1 MVFSLSS
8 LLSTYEVST
17 APYKWLCREQ
27 HLCTVKQNHVEPQE
41 TSLLSEAFQFC
52 FFVLS
57 DPDRLLRFWALFYL
71 GFKIRGGLNVFTWR
85 AEVGAKELGQR
96 LLLF

>member
-52 FFVLS
+52 FLFFPILIGYCAS
-57 DPDRLLRFWALFYL
+57 GLCFISALRF
-71 GFKIRGGLNVFTWR
+71 G
-85 AEVGAKELGQR
+85 VG
-96 LLLF
+96 